1 MKHIAIVD
9 VDETL
14 WGFHSAVHS
23 LFRGYG
29 SKNPTRTGMYS
40 DGTPSSSTPGQGSVT
55 KVFDAVHA
63 QQCSFKPFPEAK
75 QFLTYLSDAY
85 SITIATNRKPQM
97 RQELI
102 DWLDMNNLVYNDV
115 VIAHDKN
122 PLLKDPR
129 VRVVVDDRAEF
140 LMEAI
145 KEGKLA
151 CGLRRPW
158 NENAGLRDGV
168 LFYDLPTIL
177 DHINRMRRNDVWL
190 TI

>member
-1 MKHIAIVD
+1 MGVPQR
-9 VDETL
+9 
-14 WGFHSAVHS
+14 GSS

-29 SKNPTRTGMYS
+29 SKISHPHGNVSGWNSVFKYA
-40 DGTPSSSTPGQGSVT
+40 DKESVT

-115 VIAHDKN
+115 VIAHRQE
-122 PLLKDPR
+122 PAPERSPR
-129 VRVVVDDRAEF
+129 SRCR
-140 LMEAI
+140 
-145 KEGKLA
+145 G
-151 CGLRRPW
+151 
-158 NENAGLRDGV
+158 
-168 LFYDLPTIL
+168 
-177 DHINRMRRNDVWL
+177 
-190 TI
+190 

>member
-1 MKHIAIVD
+1 MKHIAIVE

-14 WGFHSAVHS
+14 WGFNIAVHTFAKEMGVK
-23 LFRGYG
+23 LP
-29 SKNPTRTGMYS
+29 PTRECIGWDAIYKYA
-40 DGTPSSSTPGQGSVT
+40 GKEAVT

-63 QQCSFKPFPEAK
+63 QQCSFKPFPDAK
-75 QFLTYLSDAY
+75 RFLAYLGDAY
-85 SITIATNRKPQM
+85 SITIASNRKPQM
-97 RQELI
+97 RQELV
-102 DWLDMNNLVYNDV
+102 DWLDMNELIYNDV
-115 VIAHDKN
+115 IIAHDKV

-129 VRVVVDDRAEF
+129 VRVVVDDNAEF

-158 NENAGLRDGV
+158 NENAGLREGI

-177 DHINRMRRNDVWL
+177 DHINKTRRNDVWL
-190 TI
+190 TS

>member
-14 WGFHSAVHS
+14 WGFHSAVQAFS
-23 LFRGYG
+23 VDMGVKIPPAREC
-29 SKNPTRTGMYS
+29 TGWNSVFKYA
-40 DGTPSSSTPGQGSVT
+40 DKESVT